1 MDHYVT
7 GAAIREL
14 REKKKLTQ
22 RQLAETLCVSDKT
35 VSKWET
41 GRGLP
46 DISLLEPLAAA
57 LSVSVAELLRGEQ
70 FVNAN
75 RSANLLRSKFYVC
88 PICGNVVWAA
98 GEGAFSCCGV
108 TLPPLEAEE
117 PDGAHGLRAERAEDE
132 WRVSMDHPM
141 RKDHFVS
148 FFALVTDNRLEL
160 VRLYPEQSAEA
171 HFPYR
176 GHGTLYACC
185 NRHGLFRLRL
195 PSDSKNFRGR
205 TF

>member
-1 MDHYVT
+1 MNHYVT
-7 GAAIREL
+7 GPVIREL
-14 REKKKLTQ
+14 REKRRLTQ

-57 LSVSVAELLRGEQ
+57 LHVSVAELLSGEC

-75 RSANLLRSKFYVC
+75 RSGNLLRSKFYVC
-88 PICGNVVWAA
+88 PICGNILWAA

-108 TLPPLEAEE
+108 GLPPLEAEE
-117 PDGAHGLRAERAEDE
+117 PEEAHSLRTERLDDE
-132 WRVSMDHPM
+132 WYVTVEHPM
-141 RKDHFVS
+141 SKSHFIS
-148 FFALVTDNRLEL
+148 FFALVTDSRAEI

-171 HFPYR
+171 RFPR
-176 GHGTLYACC
+176 RSGDLYAYC
-185 NRHGLFRLRL
+185 NRHGLFKTRV
-195 PSDSKNFRGR
+195 
-205 TF
+205 

>member
-7 GAAIREL
+7 GGVIREL
-14 REKKKLTQ
+14 REKKRLTQ
-22 RQLAETLCVSDKT
+22 RQLAGTLCVSDKT

-41 GRGLP
+41 ARGLP

-57 LSVSVAELLRGEQ
+57 LSVSVAELLRGEP

-117 PDGAHGLRAERAEDE
+117 ADQAHGLRAERMEDE
-132 WRVSMDHPM
+132 WYAAMDHPM
-141 RKDHFVS
+141 HKEHFIR
-148 FFALVTDNRLEL
+148 FFALVTDNRVEI
-160 VRLYPEQSAEA
+160 VRLYPEQSAEV

-176 GHGTLYACC
+176 GRGTLYAFC
-185 NRHGLFRLRL
+185 NQHGLFGIRI
-195 PSDSKNFRGR
+195 
-205 TF
+205 

>member
-1 MDHYVT
+1 MNHYVT
-7 GAAIREL
+7 GPVIREL
-14 REKKKLTQ
+14 REKRRLTQ

-57 LSVSVAELLRGEQ
+57 LHVSVAELLSGEC

-75 RSANLLRSKFYVC
+75 RSGNLLRSKFYVC
-88 PICGNVVWAA
+88 PICGNILWAA

-108 TLPPLEAEE
+108 GLPPLEAEE
-117 PDGAHGLRAERAEDE
+117 PEEAHSLRAERLDDE
-132 WRVSMDHPM
+132 WYVTVEHPM
-141 RKDHFVS
+141 SKSHFIS
-148 FFALVTDNRLEL
+148 FFALVTDSRAEI

-171 HFPYR
+171 RFPHR
-176 GHGTLYACC
+176 GGTLYAYC
-185 NRHGLFRLRL
+185 NRHGLFKTRV
-195 PSDSKNFRGR
+195 
-205 TF
+205 